1 MGGASVYVG
10 VLLVTIDTP
19 GVRSLKEKRGLLLP
33 VTERL
38 KARFPVSV
46 ARLEGVGA
54 HDWERIGLSAI
65 SNDRD
70 WLERT
75 LDSALRFVEARGL
88 SIRTSSLDIEVWDV
102 D

>member
-1 MGGASVYVG
+1 MATAAVYVG
-10 VLLVTIDTP
+10 VLIFTIETPAVT
-19 GVRSLKEKRGLLLP
+19 SLKEKRSLVLP

-46 ARLEGVGA
+46 ARLDGLDA
-54 HDWERIGLSAI
+54 HGWERIGVSAI
-65 SNDRD
+65 SADRA

-75 LDSALRFVEARGL
+75 LASALAFVEGRGL
-88 SIRTSSLDIEVWDV
+88 GVRGSTLDIEVWDA